1 MDRFNA
7 MRTFVLVVD
16 QGSFAGAARKLD
28 SDQALVSRQV
38 AALEKHLKVKL
49 LERTTRS
56 MRLTE
61 AGELYLARSRDI
73 LANLEE
79 AEAQVSQSHVAMEGR
94 VRLAVPTL
102 FGKAGVA
109 CQLAAARAEHPRLQI
124 DVAMLDR
131 AVDPVAEGFDV
142 VIADANLPVPSSA
155 IARPVLTVPL
165 LLCAAPAYLAKAGV
179 PSHPADLQG
188 MDAVTQ
194 WQVGDQGGANEGWTL
209 HHQDGSVFEVTLPA
223 AMRANNYALSLEG
236 VVRGLGVGRFTP
248 RMLSEDLAQGTVQ
261 RILPDW
267 TAGALSFNMI
277 YPSRRLVPVRVRTF
291 IDSMVAQFDSFA
303 RQRAI

>member
-1 MDRFNA
+1 
-7 MRTFVLVVD
+7 
-16 QGSFAGAARKLD
+16 
-28 SDQALVSRQV
+28 
-38 AALEKHLKVKL
+38 
-49 LERTTRS
+49 
-56 MRLTE
+56 
-61 AGELYLARSRDI
+61 
-73 LANLEE
+73 
-79 AEAQVSQSHVAMEGR
+79 
-94 VRLAVPTL
+94 
-102 FGKAGVA
+102 
-109 CQLAAARAEHPRLQI
+109 
-124 DVAMLDR
+124 VAMLDR

-194 WQVGDQGGANEGWTL
+194 WQVGEQGGANEGWTL